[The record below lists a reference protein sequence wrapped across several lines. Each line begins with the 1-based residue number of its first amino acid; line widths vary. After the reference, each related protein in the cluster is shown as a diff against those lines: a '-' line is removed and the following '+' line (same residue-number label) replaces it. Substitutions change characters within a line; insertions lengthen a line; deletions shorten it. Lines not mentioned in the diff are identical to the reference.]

1 MSAAV
6 ATVPLSAAPSAAPAP
21 APAPTRNPYT
31 RKRTV
36 LGDPAP
42 LACTVAKTA
51 LEVVQG
57 APGVDGLARWV
68 APEIRNAL
76 AQQHSLA
83 RRAGR
88 RPQEPVRIIR
98 VRVCRVS
105 ATAAEVTVVAHHDER
120 AHPIAMRLEDTAGKW
135 LTTVLEVG

>member
-6 ATVPLSAAPSAAPAP
+6 QTVPLSAAPSAAP

-57 APGVDGLARWV
+57 APGVDSLARWV
-68 APEIRNAL
+68 APEIRNSL

-88 RPQEPVRIIR
+88 TPQEPVRIIR
-98 VRVCRVS
+98 VRVCRIS
-105 ATAAEVTVVAHHDER
+105 ATAAEVTVVAEHHER